1 MTAKVS
7 AIYLVQN
14 VIVNL
19 SLVIMITKIKLY
31 GDKINKIFK
40 EKKYQNKM
48 HHISAYLEECKNE
61 IKKEQ
66 NGKHY

>member
-31 GDKINKIFK
+31 GDKINTNFQGKKIPK
-40 EKKYQNKM
+40 QNAPYKCL
-48 HHISAYLEECKNE
+48 SRGVQK
-61 IKKEQ
+61 
-66 NGKHY
+66 